1 MWPRTSGSFQ
11 AWRQQKQE
19 QWGGQPRQE
28 QGGRYSGGNLG
39 WGGGWGK
46 ELNHPNPMGF
56 SWWLDWV
63 MWGCL
68 PDWSL
73 LLWMVTWLIF
83 ARSKL
88 LVAVLVWGSRERK
101 WMSWWLV
108 NKLYIGEWIAA
119 GCEGHKRA
127 VIASIHQLSPPPLN
141 MYHQI
146 CNVFLQRVFLKCTEK
161 RRILNSHYF
170 RFSVLKPHWRKGREY
185 YNSVNPI

>member
-28 QGGRYSGGNLG
+28 QGGRYSGGNMG
-39 WGGGWGK
+39 WGGGWEKSYIIRIRWDSLDGLTGWYEAASQTDHCCCERSRDLSSQDQSFWLLSWFGVVEK
-46 ELNHPNPMGF
+46 E
-56 SWWLDWV
+56 S
-63 MWGCL
+63 
-68 PDWSL
+68 
-73 LLWMVTWLIF
+73 
-83 ARSKL
+83 
-88 LVAVLVWGSRERK
+88 E
-101 WMSWWLV
+101 WWLV